1 VFGTG
6 RLCGIPYTS
15 ICTERKCGASFHLL
29 KIRWSLFFVFDFD
42 GMSVEY
48 ITHTLYILY
57 CRFLKTRQARLC
69 ATSNVFDVRSRGS
82 LVSNR
87 QSLNFGICNC
97 PAETSFLTQRFVCDR
112 GCLSTAEKK
121 VLILVPA
128 LFLAGGKRY
137 MLPFI

>member
-1 VFGTG
+1 MFGAG

-15 ICTERKCGASFHLL
+15 ICTERKCGAPFHLL

-121 VLILVPA
+121 VLFLVPA